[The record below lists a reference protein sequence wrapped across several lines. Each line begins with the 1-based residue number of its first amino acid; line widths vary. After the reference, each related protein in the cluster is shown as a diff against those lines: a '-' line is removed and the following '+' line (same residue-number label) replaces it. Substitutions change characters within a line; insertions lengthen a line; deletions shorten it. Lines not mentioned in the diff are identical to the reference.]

1 MNKLLRPLFVLFLFF
16 SACNPPQKS
25 ETLFTEIP
33 AEITHIDFRNDIK
46 ENEDYNI
53 LTYEYL
59 YNGGGVA
66 VGDVNGDGLPDIYF
80 TGNMTPNRLYLN
92 KGNFQFEE
100 VSEKAGV
107 RGRDKWK
114 TGAVMADVNGDGLLD
129 IYVCYSGPGTDS
141 ARANELYINQGVK
154 DGVPVFKESAKEY
167 GLDAPGT
174 YTTTVAFFDFDH
186 DGDLDMFMVNHAD
199 MFYNPFFNTDKL
211 RAQRHPRFGNRLY
224 RNDNGHFTDISEQ
237 AHIDGS
243 GLNFGLSV
251 SISDIDGDGWP
262 DIYVTNDYDERD
274 FLYLNNQNGTFREVL
289 TRATGHISEFAM
301 GSEIADY
308 NNDGKPDIVVL
319 DMLPES
325 NHRQKLLR
333 GADNYDKYTL
343 RADHGFHHQQ
353 MRNTLQL
360 NNGVGPDSIPKFSE
374 VGQLAGMSNTDWSWA
389 PLLAD
394 FDNDGWKDLFISNGI
409 LRDITN
415 LDFVKYTSG
424 YSMGQGEKTGNKV
437 DMWKLVQDMPST
449 KMTNYLFR
457 NNHDLSFTNT
467 SAEWGLSRKGISNS
481 AAYADLDNDGAL
493 DLVIN
498 TLNDGPILYRNNAS
512 AMHKGH
518 FLRLKFEGEKPNTYG
533 IGAKVITRT
542 TKGTQYQEQYLSR
555 GFQSSVD
562 PVMHI
567 GCGTDSVIEALT
579 VIWPT
584 GKKSI
589 LENFRAD
596 TLVILTEKTA
606 LPPDAQTPGGKQQA
620 ARAMGVRPSSGLPA
634 LPPNPTYTD
643 ITKNSG
649 VHYTHKGS
657 NFVDFKISPL
667 LPYQVSRVG
676 PCLAKGDVNGD
687 GLEDLFIGGTNGQ
700 ESALYLQTPDGSFR
714 LAVSQPW
721 NLDKEHANTDAL
733 FFDADGDGDLDLYLV
748 SGGADYP
755 QGSKNYQD
763 RLFENDGKGNFS
775 LVADALPAET
785 ISGGCVRAA
794 DYNKDGKPDLFVGGK
809 LSPGLFPKPPESF
822 LLKNNSTPGHI
833 HFDKDTDQR
842 DSALASPGMVSDACW
857 VDLNN
862 DGWPDLVVVGA
873 FMPITIFGNRQGKLV
888 NQTDANGLSHS
899 EGWWT
904 CIASLDVD
912 GDGDSDLVIG
922 NMGTNTQ
929 FRASEKEPL
938 QIYYGDFSGSGT
950 FDPLLTYY
958 LQGKSYPYAS
968 RDELFRELP
977 AQQKKF
983 SRYADYADAQI
994 EDLLSP
1000 EQLAKAGVSK
1010 VRILSSI
1017 CLRNE
1022 GNRKWT
1028 MLPLPNYAQISMI
1041 NGIVPVSETTG
1052 SDPLQKGAK
1061 QPTIGKQQLIVA
1073 GNFYPFRAQLGPL
1086 DAGMGLVLE
1095 PKGQGEFRPL
1105 AYDQTGLYIPG
1116 DTRSLIG
1123 LKGGK
1128 HQFLVAAG
1136 YNGPVQVLKK

>member
-1 MNKLLRPLFVLFLFF
+1 MNKLLRLPFVLFLLFF
-16 SACNPPQKS
+16 ACDHPQKND
-25 ETLFTEIP
+25 TLFTEIP
-33 AEITHIDFRNDIK
+33 AETTHIDFRNDIR

-66 VGDVNGDGLPDIYF
+66 VGDVNGDGLADIYF

-92 KGNFQFEE
+92 KGNFQFED

-114 TGAVMADVNGDGLLD
+114 TGAVMVDVNGDGLLD
-129 IYVCYSGPGTDS
+129 IYVCYSGPGTDA
-141 ARANELYINQGVK
+141 ARANELYINQGLK
-154 DGVPVFKESAKEY
+154 DGVPVFRESAKEY

-199 MFYNPFFNTDKL
+199 MFFNPFFNTDKL

-251 SISDIDGDGWP
+251 SISDVDGDGWP

-274 FLYLNNQNGTFREVL
+274 FLYLNNHRGSFREVL

-437 DMWKLVQDMPST
+437 EMWKLVQDMPST
-449 KMTNYLFR
+449 KMTNYFFH

-467 SAEWGLSRKGISNS
+467 SADWGLTRKSISNS
-481 AAYADLDNDGAL
+481 AVYADLNNDGAL

-498 TLNDGPILYRNNAS
+498 TLNDGPIIYRNNA
-512 AMHKGH
+512 AVMHKGH
-518 FLRLKFEGEKPNTYG
+518 YLRLRFEGDKPNTFG
-533 IGAKVITRT
+533 IGAKVIVQT
-542 TKGTQYQEQYLSR
+542 TAGKQYQEQYLSR

-567 GCGTDSVIEALT
+567 GCGIDSMIQSLT
-579 VIWPT
+579 VIWTT
-584 GKKSI
+584 GNRSVM
-589 LENFRAD
+589 ENFRAD
-596 TLVILTEKTA
+596 TLLTLFEKAA
-606 LPPDAQTPGGKQQA
+606 LPPAS
-620 ARAMGVRPSSGLPA
+620 PSILSNTFNSAITKPQLAHPV
-634 LPPNPTYTD
+634 YSD

-649 VHYTHKGS
+649 VSYVHKGS

-700 ESALYLQTPDGSFR
+700 ESALYLQTADGNFHI
-714 LAVSQPW
+714 AGSQPW
-721 NLDKEHANTDAL
+721 NQDKEHANTSAL
-733 FFDADGDGDLDLYLV
+733 FFDADGDGDQDLYLV

-763 RLFENDGKGNFS
+763 RFFENDGKGNFTF
-775 LVADALPAET
+775 LPGALPAET
-785 ISGGCVRAA
+785 VSGGCVRAA

-809 LSPGLFPKPPESF
+809 ISPGLFPKAPESF

-833 HFDKDTDQR
+833 RFEKDADQR
-842 DSALASPGMVSDACW
+842 DSTLGSPGMVSDACW
-857 VDLNN
+857 IDLNK

-873 FMPITIFGNRQGKLV
+873 FMPVTLFENRKGKLV
-888 NQTDANGLSHS
+888 NQTAANGLSHS

-904 CIASLDVD
+904 CLSALDVD
-912 GDGDSDLVIG
+912 GDGDTDLVIG
-922 NMGTNTQ
+922 NMGTNNQ

-938 QIYYGDFSGSGT
+938 QIYYGDFSGNGT

-958 LQGKSYPYAS
+958 IQGKSYPYAS

-994 EDLLSP
+994 EDLLTP
-1000 EQLAKAGVSK
+1000 DQLARASIGN

-1017 CLRNE
+1017 CLHNE

-1028 MLPLPNYAQISMI
+1028 ILPLPNYAQISMI
-1041 NGIVPVSETTG
+1041 NGIVPEPGSAGTG
-1052 SDPLQKGAK
+1052 N
-1061 QPTIGKQQLIVA
+1061 LILA

-1086 DAGMGLVLE
+1086 DAGMGLILE
-1095 PKGQGEFRPL
+1095 YGGKGNGKGEFTPL
-1105 AYDQTGLYIPG
+1105 TYEQTGLYIPG

-1136 YNGPVQVLKK
+1136 YNGPVQVLRK